1 MDKISCGK
9 EYNYLTQTYIQQ
21 HRKMADE
28 QARQLQEY
36 HKRNQQFLQS
46 QQSNNGE
53 SNTTINKKSNN
64 GSGDEIL
71 HLNKQILELKLQ
83 VRQLTNEVETTRD
96 AYQVSSDKSRA
107 EIAMLQA
114 QIEHQNSR
122 HDAIT
127 SSLRERL
134 VESEMARLKM
144 QDQLVASIDSKMKD
158 DEEMKTRWNQMC
170 LRVGEETKWVDEQID
185 HWKQSTQDRR
195 RRLHDAK
202 LSGANGVD
210 GGAVD
215 GSEINDAIGG
225 SGEVE
230 IGKRTVHQRRSV
242 QRRLW
247 GKDDYYSSNDAKDDH
262 DDDSEVER
270 IFGK

>member
-1 MDKISCGK
+1 MVDEK
-9 EYNYLTQTYIQQ
+9 E
-21 HRKMADE
+21 
-28 QARQLQEY
+28 RQLEAY

-46 QQSNNGE
+46 QQSNE
-53 SNTTINKKSNN
+53 SNTAINNKSKN
-64 GSGDEIL
+64 GNGDEIL

-107 EIAMLQA
+107 EIAMLQT

-122 HDAIT
+122 HEAIT

-144 QDQLVASIDSKMKD
+144 QEQLVASIDSKMKS

-185 HWKQSTQDRR
+185 HWKQSMQDRR

-202 LSGANGVD
+202 LSGANGGDGGVVD
-210 GGAVD
+210 GKDV
-215 GSEINDAIGG
+215 NDDIGGG

-230 IGKRTVHQRRSV
+230 IGRRTVHQRRSV

-247 GKDDYYSSNDAKDDH
+247 GKDDYHSSSDAKDDH
-262 DDDSEVER
+262 DDDSEGER

>member
-1 MDKISCGK
+1 MVDEK
-9 EYNYLTQTYIQQ
+9 E
-21 HRKMADE
+21 
-28 QARQLQEY
+28 RQLQEY
-36 HKRNQQFLQS
+36 HDRNQQFLQS

-53 SNTTINKKSNN
+53 SITTINNKSNN
-64 GSGDEIL
+64 VSGDEIL

-107 EIAMLQA
+107 EIAMLQT

-122 HDAIT
+122 HEAIT

-144 QDQLVASIDSKMKD
+144 QEQLVASIDSKMKD

-185 HWKQSTQDRR
+185 HWKHSMQDRR

-202 LSGANGVD
+202 LSGANGGD
-210 GGAVD
+210 GGV
-215 GSEINDAIGG
+215 INDAIGGG

-262 DDDSEVER
+262 DDDSEGER

>member
-1 MDKISCGK
+1 
-9 EYNYLTQTYIQQ
+9 
-21 HRKMADE
+21 MADE
-28 QARQLQEY
+28 KERQLQEY

-53 SNTTINKKSNN
+53 SMTTINNKSNN

-107 EIAMLQA
+107 EIAMLQT

-122 HDAIT
+122 HEAIT
-127 SSLRERL
+127 SSLRDRL

-144 QDQLVASIDSKMKD
+144 QDQLVASIDSKMKS

-185 HWKQSTQDRR
+185 HWKQSMQDRR

-202 LSGANGVD
+202 LSGANGGDGGVVD
-210 GGAVD
+210 GQDV
-215 GSEINDAIGG
+215 NDAIGSG
-225 SGEVE
+225 TGEVE
-230 IGKRTVHQRRSV
+230 IGRRTVHQRRSV

-247 GKDDYYSSNDAKDDH
+247 GKDDYHSSSDAKDDH
-262 DDDSEVER
+262 DDDSEGER